1 MILVYSPKIT
11 SRIQYAMGLL
21 LRTHLGYE
29 WELTNKKDR
38 YMAWEGPRLNYG
50 GKPAGGPEV
59 LVDAAGLLSER
70 GVRDCEPEV
79 AHHHQMP
86 LLFPSSRKDA
96 RLPLDPFSASFYL
109 VSRYEEYLPHQK
121 DPLGRFEARESFA
134 FRHGF
139 IQIPVVDHYALMLNE
154 ALKDQYPALSGRAR
168 QYTFIPTYD
177 VDVAYA
183 YRGRGVLRSL
193 LGALRSLSARDGHA
207 LKERVR
213 VLMGRQ
219 ADPFDTYDAQ
229 LALHARFGLQAHY
242 FFLCGDHGL
251 LDRNIAFFS
260 AAFQHLVKKTGDY
273 ATIGI
278 HPSVASFTE
287 PRLLETEIRRLECI
301 LNREVRHSRQH
312 YLMLSFP
319 ASYQALLRQEVTA
332 DFSMGFASQPGFR
345 AGTCTPFPFYDL
357 EREAVTGLK
366 VFPFAVMDGTLN
378 QYLGLKPQEALARI
392 RSLIASVR
400 QVKGTF
406 ISLWHNDALSERG
419 IWKDWR
425 HVYEE
430 LLAMAAG
437 QAGQETSDDPLPGT

>member
-11 SRIQYAMGLL
+11 SRIQYAMGLM

-50 GKPAGGPEV
+50 GKPSGVPEV
-59 LVDAAGLLSER
+59 LVDTAGLLSER
-70 GVRDCEPEV
+70 GIREYEPEV
-79 AHHHQMP
+79 ASHDQLP
-86 LLFPSSRKDA
+86 LLFPTSRKDA
-96 RLPLDPFSASFYL
+96 QLPLDPFAASFYL
-109 VSRYEEYLPHQK
+109 VSRYEEYLPYKK
-121 DPLGRFEARESFA
+121 DHLGRFEASESFA

-139 IQIPVVDHYALMLNE
+139 LQIPVVDHYALLLNK
-154 ALKDQYPALSGRAR
+154 ALKKQYPDLGGRTRRYA
-168 QYTFIPTYD
+168 FIPTYD

-193 LGALRSLSARDGHA
+193 LGALRSLSAFDWHA
-207 LKERVR
+207 LKERTL

-219 ADPFDTYDAQ
+219 ADPFDTYGTQ

-260 AAFQHLVKKTGDY
+260 AAFQHLVKKIGDY
-273 ATIGI
+273 AAIGI

-287 PRLLETEIRRLECI
+287 PRLLETEIRRLEGI
-301 LNREVRHSRQH
+301 LNREVRSSRQH
-312 YLMLSFP
+312 YLMLEFP
-319 ASYQALLRQEVTA
+319 ASYQALLQQEVTA
-332 DFSMGFASQPGFR
+332 DFSMGFATQPGFR

-366 VFPFAVMDGTLN
+366 VYPFAVMDGTLN

-392 RSLIASVR
+392 RSLIGAVR
-400 QVKGTF
+400 QVNGSF
-406 ISLWHNDALSERG
+406 ISLWHNDAMSDRG
-419 IWKDWR
+419 IWKGWR

-430 LLAMAAG
+430 LVAMAAR
-437 QAGQETSDDPLPGT
+437 QE